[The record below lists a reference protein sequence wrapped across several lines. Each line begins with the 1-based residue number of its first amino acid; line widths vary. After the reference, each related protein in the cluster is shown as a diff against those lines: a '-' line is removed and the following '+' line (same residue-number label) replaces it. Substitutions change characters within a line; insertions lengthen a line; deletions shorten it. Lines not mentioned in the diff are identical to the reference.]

1 MYKEDVVCTYIYT
14 YIYIYTH
21 TRVCVCVCVC
31 VCVSCSVVSSSV
43 RPHGWQT
50 TRLLCPWNSPGKNT
64 GMGCHCLLQYTYIY
78 THNGILVIKKNEIMP
93 FVATWMNLE
102 VILSEVSQ
110 TEKDRYMKS
119 LTCEIW
125 KIIQINLFTQQ
136 KETYRKQICDTKGE
150 RVGKGIK

>member
-21 TRVCVCVCVC
+21 MCVCVCARAC
-31 VCVSCSVVSSSV
+31 VLVAQSCPALWD
-43 RPHGWQT
+43 PHGRQT

-78 THNGILVIKKNEIMP
+78 IHNGILVIKKNEIMP

-110 TEKDRYMKS
+110 TEKDRYMIA

-125 KIIQINLFTQQ
+125 KIIQINIFTQQ
-136 KETYRKQICDTKGE
+136 KETYRKQICVTKGE
-150 RVGKGIK
+150 RVGEGIK